1 MIKKLFLK
9 NFVLVQSA
17 EIAFNPHFNVITGET
32 GAGKTA
38 IIEAISL
45 CLGSRADTSLIRQG
59 CERALVEGTFSTSD
73 RSALHALL
81 KDAGIDPD
89 EELIIRREI
98 TLEGKNK
105 AYINCCSVPLPFLQ
119 RVGAELIDF
128 VGQHALLD
136 LKDSEAQRALL
147 DMYGNLGDKVS
158 AFQLA
163 HKNERALLQRCEELQ
178 AKMLLREKQADVLRY
193 QLEEIETASLKAGE
207 DEALFETYKRL
218 TSQSEICE
226 KLTEILDRLA
236 ETPSSIITQLN
247 RLHKLLDSLVKID
260 PIFSE
265 PLALLEQAQLCS
277 SEAHLQLHSHP
288 ALQEQDPKI
297 LSSIEERL
305 SRIAH
310 LKKKYGP
317 SWEAINAYKD
327 KVMAELSDFENAEAL
342 LREAESE
349 LAQCQKLAGELA
361 QELTRLRAQAAKDFA
376 HLLTSEIQLFNMSKA
391 EVRIELE
398 PQKRSSHGQDAV
410 HFWLKA
416 NPGEAAALVAEHS
429 SGGEISRLFL
439 AIKIALADKNQIPSL
454 IFDEIDANVGGKTAS
469 IIGDKL
475 AALGKLRQI
484 LCITHFPQVAA
495 KAEAHFVVHKEEKEG
510 RTVTE
515 ISPLSQKQREQ
526 ELVRMLGGNPGLI
539 TNMRK

>member
-9 NFVLVQSA
+9 NFVLVQHA
-17 EIAFNPHFNVITGET
+17 EITFSPHFNVITGET

-45 CLGSRADTSLIRQG
+45 CLGARADTSLIRQG
-59 CERALVEGTFSTSD
+59 CERALVEGSFSSARSD
-73 RSALHALL
+73 VCTLL
-81 KDAGIDPD
+81 KDAGIDP
-89 EELIIRREI
+89 EEEITIRREI

-119 RVGAELIDF
+119 KVGAALIDF

-147 DMYGNLGDKVS
+147 DLYGDLSEKVS
-158 AFQLA
+158 AFQVA
-163 HKNERALLQRCEELQ
+163 YKKERALQQRCEELS

-193 QLEEIETASLKAGE
+193 QLEEIETASLQVGE

-218 TSQSEICE
+218 TNQSAICE

-236 ETPSSIITQLN
+236 ENPSNILAQLN
-247 RLHKLLDSLVKID
+247 RVYKLADSLFKID
-260 PIFSE
+260 PAFSE
-265 PLALLEQAQLCS
+265 PLALLQQAQLS
-277 SEAHLQLHSHP
+277 AREAHLQLHSHP
-288 ALQEQDPKI
+288 ALHEQDPKT
-297 LSSIEERL
+297 LSCIEERL
-305 SRIAH
+305 SHITH

-317 SWEAINAYKD
+317 SLEAIAAFKS
-327 KVMAELSDFENAEAL
+327 KIAEELSDFENADAL
-342 LREAESE
+342 YREADNE
-349 LAQCQKLAGELA
+349 LASCRKLTGELA
-361 QELTRLRAQAAKDFA
+361 RELTRLRTQSAQGFA
-376 HLLTSEIQLFNMSKA
+376 DLLTSELQLLNMSKA
-391 EVRIELE
+391 ELRIEIK
-398 PQKRSSHGQDAV
+398 PQNRSSSGEDTV

-416 NPGEAAALVAEHS
+416 NPGEAAALVSEHS

-475 AALGKLRQI
+475 AELGKLRQI

-526 ELVRMLGGNPGLI
+526 ELVRMLGGNTGLI